1 MTEIRYKVNVELD
14 IEDVCRL
21 YDDSGLARPTGDLL
35 RMTEMYV
42 NSPLVVSA
50 WAGEKLI
57 GIARTLTDFAWA
69 SYLADLAVAKEF
81 QEKGI
86 GRELFEITKREIG
99 SGSMLLLISV
109 PEAQDFY
116 TRMGLEKETFALIS
130 RRSS

>member
-1 MTEIRYKVNVELD
+1 MTELTYKINVELD

-21 YDDSGLARPTGDLL
+21 YDDSGLRRPTTNLL

-50 WAGEKLI
+50 WSGERLV
-57 GIARTLTDFAWA
+57 GVARTLTDFSWS

-81 QEKGI
+81 QGTGI
-86 GRELFEITKREIG
+86 GRELLEITRNEIG
-99 SGSMLLLISV
+99 EGSMLLLISV
-109 PEAQDFY
+109 PEAEDFY
-116 TRMGLEKETFALIS
+116 TKLGLEKETFAFIS

>member
-1 MTEIRYKVNVELD
+1 MTELTYKINAELD

-21 YDDSGLARPTGDLL
+21 YDDSGLLRPTTNLL

-50 WAGEKLI
+50 WSGDRLV
-57 GIARTLTDFAWA
+57 GVARTLTDFSWS

-81 QEKGI
+81 QGTGI
-86 GRELFEITKREIG
+86 GRELFEITRNEIG
-99 SGSMLLLISV
+99 EGSMLLLISV
-109 PEAQDFY
+109 PEAEDFY
-116 TRMGLEKETFALIS
+116 TKLGLEKETFAFIS

>member
-1 MTEIRYKVNVELD
+1 VTDISYKINAELD

-50 WAGEKLI
+50 WVGEKLI

>member
-1 MTEIRYKVNVELD
+1 VTEIRYKVNVELD

>member
-1 MTEIRYKVNVELD
+1 MTDISYKINAELD

-50 WAGEKLI
+50 WVGEKLI

>member
-1 MTEIRYKVNVELD
+1 MTELTYKINAELD

-21 YDDSGLARPTGDLL
+21 YDDSGLRRPTTNLL

-50 WAGEKLI
+50 WSGERLV
-57 GIARTLTDFAWA
+57 GVARTLTDFSWA

-81 QEKGI
+81 QGTGV
-86 GRELFEITKREIG
+86 GRELFEITRNEIG
-99 SGSMLLLISV
+99 EGSMLLLISV
-109 PEAQDFY
+109 PEAEDFY
-116 TRMGLEKETFALIS
+116 TKLGLEKETFAFIS

>member
-1 MTEIRYKVNVELD
+1 MTELTYKITVELD

-21 YDDSGLARPTGDLL
+21 YDDSGLRRPTTNLL

-50 WAGEKLI
+50 WSGERLV
-57 GIARTLTDFAWA
+57 GVARTLTDFSWS

-81 QEKGI
+81 QGTGI
-86 GRELFEITKREIG
+86 GRELLEITRNEIG
-99 SGSMLLLISV
+99 EGSMLLLISV
-109 PEAQDFY
+109 PEAEDFY
-116 TRMGLEKETFALIS
+116 TKLGLEKETFAFIS

>member
-1 MTEIRYKVNVELD
+1 VTEIRYKVNVELD

-50 WAGEKLI
+50 WAGERLI
-57 GIARTLTDFAWA
+57 GIARTLTDFAWS

-81 QEKGI
+81 QGTGV
-86 GRELFEITKREIG
+86 GRELFELTKREVG
-99 SGSMLLLISV
+99 DGSMLLLISV

-116 TRMGLEKETFALIS
+116 TKLGMEKEDFAFIS
-130 RRSS
+130 RRTS